1 MAVCCWQAS
10 LVTMLGQGERGWG
23 RQVEK
28 RTEVLGEVG
37 EGLKA
42 SM

>member
-10 LVTMLGQGERGWG
+10 LVTMLGQGERGG